1 MKPTTSPPTNRRR
14 ESKTSQA
21 RVHDAGTASEEPKLP
36 LSSEARSTVEEK
48 EEEDPAV
55 TIAGGSADQAAAA
68 TEEAQLGN

>member
-21 RVHDAGTASEEPKLP
+21 RVHDAETASEEPKLP
-36 LSSEARSTVEEK
+36 LSNEARSTVEEK
-48 EEEDPAV
+48 EEDPAV
-55 TIAGGSADQAAAA
+55 TIARGSADQAAAA

>member
-48 EEEDPAV
+48 EEDPAV
-55 TIAGGSADQAAAA
+55 TIARGSADQAAAA
-68 TEEAQLGN
+68 TEEPQLGN